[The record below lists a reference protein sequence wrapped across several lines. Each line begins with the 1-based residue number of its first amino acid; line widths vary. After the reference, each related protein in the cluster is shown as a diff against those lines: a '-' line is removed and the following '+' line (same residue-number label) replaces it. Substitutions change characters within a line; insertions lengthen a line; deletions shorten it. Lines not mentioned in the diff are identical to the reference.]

1 MSKAWSGRFKEETLK
16 DVELFTESISFDKV
30 LALYDIEQDFAHL
43 EALLKANV
51 ISKESYENIKKG
63 LQKIK
68 EEIEKNEF
76 IYDISKE
83 DIHMN
88 IESRLYELIGE
99 DAKKLHTGRSRN
111 DQVNTDLRLYLKKHI
126 LDIFEL
132 LKALKQ
138 QLILKAKE
146 YENLIIPGYTHLQR
160 AQPVLV
166 AHYLLSFKEAFL
178 RDSQRLI
185 DAYRRIDTLTLGSGA
200 LAGADFPL
208 DRFLEASILNF
219 SKISRNSMDAVA
231 DRDFAIEYMFCLST
245 IAMHLSR
252 MAEDFIIFNTEEFKF
267 IDLPDSLCTGSSIMP
282 QKKNPDVLELIRGK
296 TGRVYGD
303 LINLMINLK
312 GLPMTYNRDLQEDK
326 EPIFDATKTITN
338 SLKMMILIVK
348 DMKFREYIDAG
359 NLLLATDLANYLVEQ
374 HIPFREAHHIVG
386 NIVAYSLEH
395 QKPLESL
402 TKEELNLFSKA
413 FDKDAKYII
422 SKESS
427 ILRKKTYGSTHKDF
441 VKKQLELSSLE
452 ENIDKS
458 L

>member
-1 MSKAWSGRFKEETLK
+1 MSKAWSGRFKEDTSK
-16 DVELFTESISFDKV
+16 DVELFTESISFDKA
-30 LALYDIEQDFAHL
+30 LAIYDLEQDFAHL
-43 EALLKANV
+43 EALLKAGV
-51 ISKESYENIKKG
+51 ISKDSYENIKNG
-63 LQKIK
+63 LKKIK
-68 EEIEKNEF
+68 QEIEKNEF
-76 IYDISKE
+76 YFDISKE

-111 DQVNTDLRLYLKKHI
+111 DQVNTDLRLYLKDHI
-126 LDIFEL
+126 LKIFEL

-138 QLILKAKE
+138 QLVLKAKE
-146 YENLIIPGYTHLQR
+146 YEDLIMPGYTHLQR

-208 DRFLEASILNF
+208 DRFLEASVLNF

-231 DRDFAIEYMFCLST
+231 DRDFAIEYMFCLSS

-296 TGRVYGD
+296 TGRVYAN
-303 LINLMINLK
+303 LINLMVNLK

-326 EPIFDATKTITN
+326 EPIFDATSTILN

-348 DMKFREYIDAG
+348 DLKFRQNIEAG
-359 NLLLATDLANYLVEQ
+359 NLLLATDLANYLVEKN
-374 HIPFREAHHIVG
+374 IPFREAHHIVG
-386 NIVAYSLEH
+386 NIVAYAIEH

-402 TKEELNLFSKA
+402 TKEELNNFSKT
-413 FDKDAKYII
+413 FDKDAKDII
-422 SKESS
+422 SKELS
-427 ILRKKTYGSTHKDF
+427 ISRKKTYGSTNKDF
-441 VKKQLELSSLE
+441 VKKQIDLSSLE
-452 ENIDKS
+452 ENINKN

>member
-76 IYDISKE
+76 NYDISKE

-208 DRFLEASILNF
+208 D
-219 SKISRNSMDAVA
+219 
-231 DRDFAIEYMFCLST
+231 
-245 IAMHLSR
+245 
-252 MAEDFIIFNTEEFKF
+252 
-267 IDLPDSLCTGSSIMP
+267 
-282 QKKNPDVLELIRGK
+282 
-296 TGRVYGD
+296 
-303 LINLMINLK
+303 
-312 GLPMTYNRDLQEDK
+312 
-326 EPIFDATKTITN
+326 
-338 SLKMMILIVK
+338 
-348 DMKFREYIDAG
+348 
-359 NLLLATDLANYLVEQ
+359 
-374 HIPFREAHHIVG
+374 
-386 NIVAYSLEH
+386 
-395 QKPLESL
+395 
-402 TKEELNLFSKA
+402 
-413 FDKDAKYII
+413 
-422 SKESS
+422 
-427 ILRKKTYGSTHKDF
+427 
-441 VKKQLELSSLE
+441 
-452 ENIDKS
+452 
-458 L
+458 